1 MEKNRLR
8 QQLKTQERWYLIS
21 KYANVPMRKFVVL
34 VIIVGFLIV
43 AYFLNIY
50 SQKLIDPRK
59 SFARLMLY
67 FLVTV
72 AMIFGLTFLM
82 VFIIGKLYPQEIMK

>member
-1 MEKNRLR
+1 MK
-8 QQLKTQERWYLIS
+8 KI
-21 KYANVPMRKFVVL
+21 VVL
-34 VIIVGFLIV
+34 VIIVGFLIA

-59 SFARLMLY
+59 SFGHLMLY

-82 VFIIGKLYPQEIMK
+82 VFIIGQLYPHEIMK